1 MSQTCL
7 QLETDFLRR
16 KVIKC
21 SLLTKATKAVLYHAL
36 LYMYYRQ
43 APWQNQL
50 INNLERFRTPKPH
63 KRLAFKASVEC
74 WQAIHFTDYI
84 IIEFLFF
91 SESYEKQMIQFC
103 LVTMHSLQD
112 RTTYRCIYLIIYSFW
127 SSVPVYIDNFLCT
140 ETAHPVFL
148 FVTSEF
154 IYSVLYL
161 DTLLAFWAVN
171 TTK

>member
-1 MSQTCL
+1 MNYTTVRRDKINWQVGLCRDGENPECGFWNLADLQHLWECSQEKLIKVLACRPLAKQSIEESGIQRDLFTVWCKACFSMSQTCL

-91 SESYEKQMIQFC
+91 SES
-103 LVTMHSLQD
+103 
-112 RTTYRCIYLIIYSFW
+112 
-127 SSVPVYIDNFLCT
+127 
-140 ETAHPVFL
+140 
-148 FVTSEF
+148 
-154 IYSVLYL
+154 
-161 DTLLAFWAVN
+161 
-171 TTK
+171 